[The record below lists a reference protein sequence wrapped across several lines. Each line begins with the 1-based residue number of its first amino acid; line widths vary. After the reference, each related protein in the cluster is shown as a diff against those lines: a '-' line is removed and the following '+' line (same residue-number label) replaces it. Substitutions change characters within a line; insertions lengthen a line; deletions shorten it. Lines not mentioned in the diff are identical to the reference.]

1 MLSVHSC
8 RLLAF
13 QRPPL
18 AAPLHLRDVPSCGA
32 APSAHALQGGRA
44 ARQQL
49 PRFPG
54 ARCAASSLRAHAAP
68 PRSDDGSSRAR
79 LLLIKGL
86 PASIDEEYLK
96 AIFKAYGTVTWTRM
110 AVSAASGSNSTT
122 SGFVMFA
129 DEQAAASALAE
140 MNGAEVCGTDDC
152 THITVDLSDSQNAGS
167 EMASQRLL
175 SRLHAVKREIRL
187 HKRIENSASAT
198 LARPA
203 PPLLPGQPVRAE
215 TGSALAAQGRA
226 LPDGDVNEKF
236 NDFLN
241 GLRRLLPATAPTA
254 HASLSNVSALGLA
267 PRSRLVLVLV
277 CVCVCVCV
285 CV

>member
-1 MLSVHSC
+1 MLSAHSG

-18 AAPLHLRDVPSCGA
+18 AAP
-32 APSAHALQGGRA
+32 SAHALQGGCA

-49 PRFPG
+49 LQFPG
-54 ARCAASSLRAHAAP
+54 ARCAPASLRAHAAP
-68 PRSDDGSSRAR
+68 TRSDDGSSRAK

-86 PASIDEEYLK
+86 PASVDAEYLK

-110 AVSAASGSNSTT
+110 AASTASSGNSTT
-122 SGFVMFA
+122 SGFVLFA
-129 DEQAAASALAE
+129 EEQAAASALAE
-140 MNGAEVCGTDDC
+140 MNGAEVCGTSDC
-152 THITVDLSDSQNAGS
+152 THITVDLSDSQNSGS

-175 SRLHAVKREIRL
+175 SRLRAVKREIRL
-187 HKRIENSASAT
+187 RKRIEDSASAT
-198 LARPA
+198 LARDA
-203 PPLLPGQPVRAE
+203 SPLLPGQPVPAE

-236 NDFLN
+236 NDFLH
-241 GLRRLLPATAPTA
+241 GLRRLLPQTAPTA

-267 PRSRLVLVLV
+267 PRSRVVLA
-277 CVCVCVCV
+277 CVCVCV
-285 CV
+285 